1 MKQEIRKII
10 TNKSI
15 DNDYEFASNEY
26 TIDEAIAFLTIEKE
40 KGATHVSIG
49 GSTSYDSGYISVSI
63 ETRAKREE
71 TDEEYNRRLQLEE
84 SARKEK
90 EIQESLLLKRREA
103 EEKATYLKLKQK
115 FEK

>member
-15 DNDYEFASNEY
+15 DKDYEFASNEY
-26 TIDEAIAFLTIEKE
+26 TIDEAIAFLTLEKE

-71 TDEEYNRRLQLEE
+71 TDEEYKVRIDKQKKLE
-84 SARKEK
+84 ADK
-90 EIQESLLLKRREA
+90 I
-103 EEKATYLKLKQK
+103 EEKARKKKENLFGAMLCIA
-115 FEK
+115 